1 MESKKIKKIQKVNK
15 SSIARFKKSNIRPA
29 RAQVGLIKKPPRLFD
44 ESEVFVL
51 ESDLFFGMKDNQIFF
66 DISMMNLFKYITSVE
81 VRKDMTEKFVTL
93 LLEPKPQYPTTS
105 WRTVVD
111 NFEKISSPSV
121 QEWKES
127 LKAFG
132 SKYESFMADFEGLK
146 KETDMQKKMALYKMR
161 HQAAA
166 KRLYILTTFPALEM
180 RYRMKKDG
188 VKLSELCINETFLKE
203 VGYTIQNFTSTVLN
217 EGLPQFFPRKALSRA
232 IGAVKAFMEQYM
244 VNDVEEP
251 AHPAE
256 LLMKTGY
263 RKKVVLQTVELVEIS
278 DGDLI
283 MSFVLYIK
291 EKSLPY
297 GSYQIQPFS
306 QDFLEGLQNNDK
318 EKEYLYKTYYG
329 ENFQGFHSNT
339 DKVCKIKELSP
350 Q

>member
-1 MESKKIKKIQKVNK
+1 VN
-15 SSIARFKKSNIRPA
+15 
-29 RAQVGLIKKPPRLFD
+29 D
-44 ESEVFVL
+44 L
-51 ESDLFFGMKDNQIFF
+51 ENNQ
-66 DISMMNLFKYITSVE
+66 T
-81 VRKDMTEKFVTL
+81 
-93 LLEPKPQYPTTS
+93 PG
-105 WRTVVD
+105 
-111 NFEKISSPSV
+111 V

-127 LKAFG
+127 LKIFG
-132 SKYESFMADFEGLK
+132 SKYEGFMNEFEALK
-146 KETDMQKKMALYKMR
+146 KDTSIQRKMMLHKMR
-161 HQAAA
+161 NQAAA

-180 RYRMKKDG
+180 RYRMKKDS

-203 VGYTIQNFTSTVLN
+203 VGYTVQNFTSTVLS
-217 EGLPQFFPRKALSRA
+217 EGLPQFFPRRALTRA
-232 IGAVKAFMEQYM
+232 IGAVKAFMEHYM
-244 VNDVEEP
+244 VNDTEMP
-251 AHPAE
+251 AHEAE

-283 MSFVLYIK
+283 LSFILYVK

-306 QDFLEGLQNNDK
+306 QDFLEGLQSNDK
-318 EKEYLYKTYYG
+318 EKEYLFKNYYG